1 MDRSFFRYANTSK
14 EILYIPWQTVQIIIP
29 KVFQNNPS
37 TNKRAALMIGTIG
50 RTHCTGMQLSRSRGR
65 SIFQLFDG
73 IDNIVAKC
81 QLYGVPHGI
90 FQVFIIKWDVQHWG
104 FGSLFW
110 NLYTAGSRVR
120 TGRIFSLVFNRFIF
134 SRRAAP
140 ASCLCFIHRREIF
153 VTWEFIC
160 WYMYTFTRWTIFYSL
175 WRVCGCICLKYFF

>member
-1 MDRSFFRYANTSK
+1 MQSHDVKVTKIAFMGNGPLIFSLRKHLERNIIHPMANSPNN
-14 EILYIPWQTVQIIIP
+14 YS

-37 TNKRAALMIGTIG
+37 TDKRAAVMIGTIG

-104 FGSLFW
+104 FGSLF
-110 NLYTAGSRVR
+110 
-120 TGRIFSLVFNRFIF
+120 
-134 SRRAAP
+134 
-140 ASCLCFIHRREIF
+140 
-153 VTWEFIC
+153 
-160 WYMYTFTRWTIFYSL
+160 
-175 WRVCGCICLKYFF
+175 